1 MQYIL
6 KVKLFAYLREGRGK
20 EVEVAFKEG
29 MTILDLLN
37 ELNIPQERARLL
49 IVNGRHK
56 QFDYEILFDDE
67 ISIFPPV
74 GGG

>member
-1 MQYIL
+1 MQTFLI
-6 KVKLFAYLREGRGK
+6 VKLFAYLRDGIGK
-20 EVEVAFKEG
+20 ETKVVYKKG

-37 ELNIPQERARLL
+37 ELNINQKDARLL
-49 IVNGRHK
+49 IVNGKHE
-56 QFDYEILFDDE
+56 QFNYVIKEDDE

>member
-6 KVKLFAYLREGRGK
+6 KVKLFAYLRDGRGK
-20 EVEVAFKEG
+20 EVEVTFQDG
-29 MTILDLLN
+29 MTILDLIT
-37 ELNIPQERARLL
+37 ELNIPQDRARLL

-56 QFDYEILFDDE
+56 QFDYVILHDDE